1 MTPEKTPSSASPP
14 PPSPPDRPH
23 EHAHASPSSGPAPAL
38 QPSMAVFEIDP
49 HRFIPAGFDIE
60 DGGADRLPRTFY
72 TPVVPPPRAHEQ
84 YMVAIVEPIP
94 PPELV
99 GVRRQ

>member
-1 MTPEKTPSSASPP
+1 MVVYA
-14 PPSPPDRPH
+14 
-23 EHAHASPSSGPAPAL
+23 
-38 QPSMAVFEIDP
+38 IDP

-72 TPVVPPPRAHEQ
+72 TPAAPPPRAHEQ
-84 YMVAIVEPIP
+84 YMVAIMEPIP

-99 GVRRQ
+99 GVRRQQVFDFVVQVMHVPVISAQT